1 MTTYAVAI
9 AALVAMAFIR
19 FAIIA
24 PFKVRGRSMEPTLDD
39 GDRVLVLKCA
49 YWRRGPQIGDIV
61 LLRNPEPH
69 SKRRVLLKRVT
80 ASTPAGAYFV
90 VGDNA
95 AGSRDSR
102 HFGYVLPE
110 EIIGR
115 VVNWRI
121 GK

>member
-19 FAIIA
+19 FAIVA
-24 PFKVRGRSMEPTLDD
+24 PFKVRGRSMEPTLRD
-39 GDRVLVLKCA
+39 GV
-49 YWRRGPQIGDIV
+49 GDIV

-80 ASTPAGAYFV
+80 ASTPVGAYFV

-102 HFGYVLPE
+102 HFGYVLP
-110 EIIGR
+110 
-115 VVNWRI
+115 
-121 GK
+121 